1 MTSVLNVDTIADK
14 AGTGPVGLTKQSA
27 AKAWVLFNGT
37 GTVAITNSF
46 NTSSITD
53 NDTGS
58 YDANWTNSFD
68 GASNYVGTGSCIGSD
83 ETSSGTLGNVF
94 STGGSGFTASA
105 MPIST
110 RNAAGTRLD
119 CDHVHVLAH
128 GDLA

>member
-1 MTSVLNVDTIADK
+1 MSILKADTIQS
-14 AGTGPVGLTKQSA
+14 TGGGAATLTKQEA
-27 AKAWVLFNGT
+27 AKAYVLFNGT
-37 GTVAITNSF
+37 GTLAIRKGF
-46 NTSSITD
+46 NCSSLTD
-53 NDTGS
+53 SDTGS
-58 YDANWTNSFD
+58 YVANWTNSFD
-68 GASNYVGTGSCIGSD
+68 AASNYVGTGSCIGSD

-94 STGGSGFTASA
+94 GTGGSGFTASA

>member
-1 MTSVLNVDTIADK
+1 MSTLKADTIQS
-14 AGTGPVGLTKQSA
+14 TGGGAATLTKQSA

-46 NTSSITD
+46 NTSTITD
-53 NDTGS
+53 ADTGL
-58 YDANWTNSFD
+58 YTGNWVSSFD
-68 GASNYVGTGSCIGSD
+68 GASNYTGNGSCIGSD

-94 STGGSGFTASA
+94 SGGDSGFTASA

>member
-1 MTSVLNVDTIADK
+1 MSTLKADTIVAAD
-14 AGTGPVGLTKQSA
+14 GTSPVTLTKQSA

-37 GTVAITNSF
+37 GTVAIRNSS

-68 GASNYVGTGSCIGSD
+68 GASNYVGSGTCIGSD
-83 ETSSGTLGNVF
+83 ETSGGTLGSVH
-94 STGGSGFTASA
+94 GGGSSGFTASA

-110 RNAAGTRLD
+110 RSATGTRFD
-119 CDHVHVLAH
+119 NDHVHLVAH

>member
-1 MTSVLNVDTIADK
+1 MSTLRADTIQS
-14 AGTGPVGLTKQSA
+14 TGGGAATLTKQSA
-27 AKAWVLFNGT
+27 AKAYVLFNGT
-37 GTVAITNSF
+37 GTVAIRKSF
-46 NTSSITD
+46 NCSSVTD

-58 YDANWTNSFD
+58 YTVNWTNAFD
-68 GASNYVGTGSCIGSD
+68 GASNYVGAGSCIGSD

-94 STGGSGFTASA
+94 GTGGSGFTASA

-110 RNAAGTRLD
+110 RNAAGARFD

>member
-1 MTSVLNVDTIADK
+1 MASKLDVDEIAAK
-14 AGTGPVGLTKQSA
+14 NGTDPVTLTKQSA

-68 GASNYVGTGSCIGSD
+68 GASNYTGNGSCIGSD
-83 ETSSGTLGNVF
+83 ETSGGTLGSVH
-94 STGGSGFTASA
+94 GGGTSGFTASA
-105 MPIST
+105 MPFST
-110 RNAAGTRLD
+110 RSATGTRFD
-119 CDHVHVLAH
+119 NDHVHLVAH

>member
-1 MTSVLNVDTIADK
+1 MSTLKADTIQS
-14 AGTGPVGLTKQSA
+14 TGGGAATLTKQSA
-27 AKAWVLFNGT
+27 AKAWVLFRGDTN
-37 GTVAITNSF
+37 VIRNSF
-46 NTSSITD
+46 NFSSLTD

-58 YDANWTNSFD
+58 YNANWTNSFD

-94 STGGSGFTASA
+94 GTGGSGFTASA

-110 RNAAGTRLD
+110 RNAAGARFD

>member
-14 AGTGPVGLTKQSA
+14 AGTGPVGLTKQHA
-27 AKAWVLFNGT
+27 AKAWVLFRGDTN
-37 GTVAITNSF
+37 VIRNSF
-46 NTSSITD
+46 NFSSLTD
-53 NDTGS
+53 NALGN

-83 ETSSGTLGNVF
+83 ETSLGTLGNVF
-94 STGGSGFTASA
+94 PSGNSGFTASA

-110 RNAAGTRLD
+110 RDASGNRFD
-119 CDHVHVLAH
+119 SDHVHILAH